1 MRRRSAP
8 DPFSSGRPSGTVA
21 SAESVFAGCASPLPA
36 ALVHPSDRPPAPY
49 DSARYRPLAPKTCAL
64 LLPSRPSEFLSPG
77 PERLQNSLLLRNSLL
92 LQCLTAP
99 LDNTARCLF
108 LHPSGSAP
116 SSTSAKLTVFCQTSG
131 LLSSAKRPVCG
142 HREASLRNCSPD
154 GVSLLQYPV
163 FGPGPGGPSGLSK
176 HREVFH

>member
-1 MRRRSAP
+1 M
-8 DPFSSGRPSGTVA
+8 
-21 SAESVFAGCASPLPA
+21 FAGCASPLPA
-36 ALVHPSDRPPAPY
+36 ALVRPSDRSPVPY
-49 DSARYRPLAPKTCAL
+49 DSARCRPLAPKTGASL
-64 LLPSRPSEFLSPG
+64 RPSRPSEFPSPG
-77 PERLQNSLLLRNSLL
+77 PERLLQNSLLLRNSLL

-108 LHPSGSAP
+108 LHPLGSAS

-131 LLSSAKRPVCG
+131 LLSSAKRPVCYLLPNVRSVDTARCLFG
-142 HREASLRNCSPD
+142 TAHQMAP
-154 GVSLLQYPV
+154 SLLQYSV